1 MTKTFFFSIV
11 MDYKQNNS
19 KMSKLQIL
27 IKELGKPYSDLKF
40 LLTCF
45 REVLIENGEAEVAA
59 VMPWIGDRNS
69 QNAGHFSQKHFNMY
83 SVCFQ
88 LLNLAETN
96 GAVQQRRKTEEGNSL
111 LATNGLWA
119 NSIKLLKEKGIA
131 EDKILESFN
140 NISIQPVLTAH
151 PTEAKRPV
159 ILKRY
164 RELYL
169 LLVKRENSMYNSY
182 ELQEN
187 REEMKRIISSIWHID
202 EFYMEK
208 PTVENELDNAIHYFV
223 NVFPEVVPL
232 LNRRLVQA
240 WEFSGFDATP
250 LIENNNFPR
259 LKFGTWIGGDRD
271 GHPLVTAEVTKK
283 ALHKLRLNAFI
294 TAKNELNRLA
304 DDLSFYFE
312 ISNLPEFMVSRYED
326 MVADTDNKMKKIIA
340 ASKNEAFKLIVQLF
354 INKLP
359 LNIGDSQ
366 LFELDDKKGTYDN
379 SKQLLEDLELLKSAL
394 LETNYNDIAH
404 QSVNRAIYF
413 IKTFGFHLAEL
424 DIRQN
429 SRYYHLALQQ
439 LIEKSDPFYA
449 KNIEWTEETKKVFL
463 EKELRSARPFTHD
476 YSQLDTESKNT
487 IECFQLLNN
496 HISKYAHYS
505 IGSLIISM
513 TKSVSDLLTVFI
525 LAREAGLTLFRD
537 TMVIKLHV
545 VPLFETIQD
554 LIDSPAILE
563 EYFSYPEVQN
573 SLEYQ
578 REVQNLPVKTQ
589 EIMIGYSDSNKD
601 GGILAS
607 AWFLYKAQKEITEVG
622 KKYGIEIKFFHGKGG
637 SISRG
642 AGPIHWFLRSLP
654 HGTLSGNFKIT
665 EQGESIEKKFA
676 NKINAVYNLEL
687 MLSGNTLN
695 TLLHKMPEEDG
706 DDIAEI
712 MEFMGQESFN
722 TYNELLK
729 NPHFLDFYQEATPI
743 DVIEQ
748 SKIGSRPA
756 RRTGKRSFSDLR
768 AIPWVFSWGQS
779 RYHITSWYGVGST
792 LEKMKNKFPEKYE
805 KLKRLIPKNQF
816 IRYVLTNI
824 DTSLA
829 STDKGIMQLYGGLVK
844 NAETRSVV
852 LNLLLQEFE
861 KTQQIMKE
869 LLGRPMQE
877 RRKSHYYSTQLRAE
891 ALNTL
896 HNYQVQY
903 ISKWR
908 ELQDADADENKEI
921 LNQLLLSVNAIANAM
936 GTTG

>member
-1 MTKTFFFSIV
+1 
-11 MDYKQNNS
+11 
-19 KMSKLQIL
+19 MSNLQIL
-27 IKELGKPYSDLKF
+27 MEELGKPYSDLKF

-45 REVLIENGEAEVAA
+45 QEVLRENNEPELAE
-59 VMPWIGDRNS
+59 VMPWICDSEKNTTVD
-69 QNAGHFSQKHFNMY
+69 FTQKHFHMF

-96 GAVQQRRKTEEGNSL
+96 GAVQQRRKIEEGNSL
-111 LATNGLWA
+111 TSVNGLWA
-119 NSIKLLKEKGIA
+119 NSIKLLQEKGIT
-131 EDKILESFN
+131 ENKILDSLKD
-140 NISIQPVLTAH
+140 ISIQPVLTAH

-159 ILKRY
+159 ILKKY

-182 ELQEN
+182 ELEEN
-187 REEMKRIISSIWHID
+187 RNEMKRVISSIWHID

-208 PTVENELDNAIHYFV
+208 PTVETELDNVIHYFV
-223 NVFPEVVPL
+223 NVFPEVVQV

-240 WEFSGFDATP
+240 WEFSGFDEAK
-250 LIENNNFPR
+250 LIGNNSFPQ

-271 GHPLVTAEVTKK
+271 GHPLVTADVTRKT
-283 ALHKLRLNAFI
+283 LLKLRVNAFL
-294 TAKNELNRLA
+294 TVKQELNRLA

-312 ISNLPEFMVSRYED
+312 ISELPEQMLDRFKALVAETGGKAKSIVS
-326 MVADTDNKMKKIIA
+326 
-340 ASKNEAFKLIVQLF
+340 ASKNEAFKLIVKLF

-359 LNIGDSQ
+359 INIGSSQ
-366 LFELDDKKGTYDN
+366 LLKLKDKKGTYQC
-379 SKQLLEDLELLKSAL
+379 SKQLIEDLELLKDAL
-394 LETNYNDIAH
+394 LDKNYNDLAYH
-404 QSVNRAIYF
+404 SVNRTIYF
-413 IKTFGFHLAEL
+413 VKTFGFHLAEL

-429 SRYYHLALQQ
+429 SAYYHKALEQ
-439 LIEKSDPFYA
+439 LVNRSDPF
-449 KNIEWTEETKKVFL
+449 KNNNNDWSDAEKKTFL
-463 EKELRSARPFTHD
+463 EKELRSARPFSREYRD
-476 YSQLDTESKNT
+476 LETEAKNT

-496 HISKYAHYS
+496 HISKYANYS

-513 TKSVSDLLTVFI
+513 TQSSSDLLTVYI
-525 LAREAGLTLFRD
+525 LAREAGLTLFKDSMIMR
-537 TMVIKLHV
+537 LHV

-554 LIDSPAILE
+554 LMDSPAILE

-578 REVQNLPVKTQ
+578 REQRNLPMKTQ
-589 EIMIGYSDSNKD
+589 EVMIGYSDSNKD

-622 KKYGIEIKFFHGKGG
+622 RKFGIQIKFFHGKGG

-676 NKINAVYNLEL
+676 NKINAAYNLEL
-687 MLSGNTLN
+687 MLAGNTLN
-695 TLLHKMPEEDG
+695 TLLHQNTN
-706 DDIAEI
+706 DDQDEISDI

-722 TYNELLK
+722 VYTELLN
-729 NPHFLDFYQEATPI
+729 NPHFLDYYQEATPI

-768 AIPWVFSWGQS
+768 AIPWVFSWGQA

-792 LEKMKNKFPEKYE
+792 LEKMKAEHPEKYE
-805 KLKRLIPKNQF
+805 RLKKLIRKNQF
-816 IRYVLTNI
+816 VRYVFTNV

-829 STDKGIMQLYGGLVK
+829 STDKDIMKLYAGLVNNK
-844 NAETRSVV
+844 ETRSAI
-852 LNLLLQEFE
+852 LDLLLQELE
-861 KTQQIMKE
+861 KTQTLMNE
-869 LLGRPMQE
+869 LLGRPINE
-877 RRKSHYYSTQLRAE
+877 RRKNHYYSTQLRAE
-891 ALNTL
+891 ALIPL
-896 HNYQVQY
+896 HNHQVEY
-903 ISKWR
+903 IKKWR
-908 ELQDADADENKEI
+908 AAQNSDASLKNETI
-921 LNQLLLSVNAIANAM
+921 NQLLLSVNAIANAM